1 MTKDEFKQIVKGL
14 KSIYADPK
22 FIADQFSFDMWY
34 GLLSDLTYE
43 VASMATQAYMQSETY
58 FPTPASIRKY
68 AVQVTSKDDMSELE
82 AWNMVYKAMSNIRDG
97 NAKAEFDKLPAVIQ
111 KALGNPASLKEMSI
125 MDVETVN
132 TVEQSHFIRA
142 YRAAL
147 EREKK
152 TMQLHPSLRQIGERY
167 GTDGLPE
174 MRRT

>member
-1 MTKDEFKQIVKGL
+1 MTEREFATIAAGL
-14 KSIYADPK
+14 KAVYADPK
-22 FIADQFSFDMWY
+22 FMADKFAMDVWY
-34 GLLSDLTYE
+34 EALKDLPYD
-43 VASMATQAYMQSETY
+43 VASAAAQAYIQSETY

-68 AVQVTSKDDMSELE
+68 AVQVTTKDDMSELE

-111 KALGNPASLKEMSI
+111 KALGNPASLKEMSV
-125 MDVETVN
+125 MDIETVN

-142 YRAAL
+142 YRTAL

>member
-1 MTKDEFKQIVKGL
+1 MTRDEFKVIIKGL
-14 KSIYADPK
+14 KAAYADPR
-22 FIADQFSFDMWY
+22 FIPDQDAFDIW
-34 GLLSDLTYE
+34 YE
-43 VASMATQAYMQSETY
+43 VLKDLPYDVASAAAQAYIQSETY

-68 AVQVTSKDDMSELE
+68 AVQVTTKEDISELE

-111 KALGNPASLKEMSI
+111 KALGNPASLREMSV
-125 MDVETVN
+125 MDIETVN

-142 YRAAL
+142 YRTAL